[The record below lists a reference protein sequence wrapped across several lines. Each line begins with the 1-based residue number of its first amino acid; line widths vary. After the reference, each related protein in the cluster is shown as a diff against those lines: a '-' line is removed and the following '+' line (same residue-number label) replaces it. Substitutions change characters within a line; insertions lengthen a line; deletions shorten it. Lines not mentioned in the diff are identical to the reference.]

1 MVWPADNG
9 ELLVTGLMEDTSAAG
24 CGLEE
29 NDIITAVDGASIR
42 HLPAADASHLLSGR
56 IHSTV
61 EVEVQRGEGAN
72 ASIVRV
78 TLARDVPID
87 VAESIDAD
95 VGVAVWPDPDGA
107 LVITDVKAGTS
118 AAKVGLQKGDTI
130 TMVDEVDVTQMPAAR
145 VAKMLKGTAGS
156 DISLT
161 VSRAVAGVASTIMVT
176 VSRDV
181 YIETLK
187 GVVKCA
193 EGRNMMYTNEQKA
206 SEDELFGLFAGM
218 TLSNLPEAGALCGLL
233 QDHMRSH
240 VLKPEAG
247 LTAFTQM
254 LHWLAMQ
261 EMSHVFADEQW
272 NKALAASPALAAVL
286 ALRFADGEQVVS
298 KEAAFE
304 FAAKII
310 DAIVPSLSPEF
321 FKILDHNQVGQ
332 LNQAEWSHLGN
343 ILHVYSG
350 RRLIQRSPSA
360 PAPPTGMQS
369 VLLDL
374 VFCLLDK
381 EGSGFLMAEGVTD
394 IVVKLVP
401 VLAHGLE
408 AALRVSGDTLNELL
422 ETELVGDIFACLDC
436 DDDGVLTADEL
447 FLGFPSGMLLLIQRL
462 PNVMRRYTTPSARGQ
477 VAGADV
483 EDVSLGQRLKT
494 KALSAVCTC
503 ASVCVCV

>member
-176 VSRDV
+176 VGFR
-181 YIETLK
+181 
-187 GVVKCA
+187 A
-193 EGRNMMYTNEQKA
+193 ELA
-206 SEDELFGLFAGM
+206 SENMGGRRVM
-218 TLSNLPEAGALCGLL
+218 GALVGG
-233 QDHMRSH
+233 H
-240 VLKPEAG
+240 V
-247 LTAFTQM
+247 
-254 LHWLAMQ
+254 
-261 EMSHVFADEQW
+261 
-272 NKALAASPALAAVL
+272 
-286 ALRFADGEQVVS
+286 
-298 KEAAFE
+298 
-304 FAAKII
+304 
-310 DAIVPSLSPEF
+310 
-321 FKILDHNQVGQ
+321 
-332 LNQAEWSHLGN
+332 
-343 ILHVYSG
+343 
-350 RRLIQRSPSA
+350 
-360 PAPPTGMQS
+360 
-369 VLLDL
+369 
-374 VFCLLDK
+374 
-381 EGSGFLMAEGVTD
+381 
-394 IVVKLVP
+394 
-401 VLAHGLE
+401 
-408 AALRVSGDTLNELL
+408 
-422 ETELVGDIFACLDC
+422 
-436 DDDGVLTADEL
+436 
-447 FLGFPSGMLLLIQRL
+447 
-462 PNVMRRYTTPSARGQ
+462 
-477 VAGADV
+477 
-483 EDVSLGQRLKT
+483 
-494 KALSAVCTC
+494 
-503 ASVCVCV
+503 